1 MDQRHDSALAD
12 ISSIQGLV
20 ARTRSRLRAQ
30 AALEAATTAVVPAS
44 AVALAAVF
52 LIRTERVTTGAGVGL
67 LVLAAAIIAGAAIAA
82 ALRRHDDELVARRID
97 RASGLA
103 DRLSTAIAFQRL
115 LDREGGP
122 GVVIDGDAET
132 HDLMAA
138 AIRDAVRV
146 APRANIALA
155 APYRQPRDLKVAAGF
170 AIVAALTAGLALPQ
184 DQLAPRLLAA
194 VPAQAPPGGAVV
206 LQGAN
211 LLRGDRAT
219 RSVYLGKGAQALP
232 VEVTAWRADAI
243 ELRLPENA
251 PLGATTL
258 TAYLGQRAV
267 GPLAFTV
274 VDPKDATFHEE
285 DAVALEED
293 DLDYVRDLLHDL
305 KAVAKTDDAQALD
318 EFAAKLEKLLEQA
331 EKGELTK
338 EQLLA
343 KVDEAFEELS
353 KGATPDPSEVN
364 KDLQETGKELAK
376 QEVTQELGRALEQG
390 DLQKAKEELEK
401 LAEKLDKNELSPEQK
416 EQVAQAMDKAAEAFE
431 KKEQQRDQKQAQQ
444 QQKLEEEKRTLEK
457 KKEQAKN
464 DQEREELERR
474 LEKNKRELKQL
485 EKEKQERE
493 GSEQKRALK
502 RLHKDM
508 QKAAKEMQK
517 KPQDQQEQQ
526 QQDQQAS
533 RNLRDVARETG
544 RVDQDQRKQAAQKK
558 VASQMEDLREAL
570 RRAKRRGSK
579 GPSDPFGKSKQSDFR
594 RRAQGQT
601 GSRQAWKPGQGQPG
615 KGQQGQGQNGQG
627 QQGQGQ
633 NGQGQQGDSYGDEH
647 DPNIVGDAT
656 GKSGDTKDE
665 SLSGV
670 HGKGPSRR
678 ETILAA
684 AQKGFASR
692 SYQQVFADYKTI
704 VEEVMRA
711 EKVPASKKFYVKKY
725 FNNIKPHSVS
735 PGADG
740 E

>member
-1 MDQRHDSALAD
+1 
-12 ISSIQGLV
+12 
-20 ARTRSRLRAQ
+20 
-30 AALEAATTAVVPAS
+30 
-44 AVALAAVF
+44 
-52 LIRTERVTTGAGVGL
+52 
-67 LVLAAAIIAGAAIAA
+67 
-82 ALRRHDDELVARRID
+82 
-97 RASGLA
+97 
-103 DRLSTAIAFQRL
+103 
-115 LDREGGP
+115 
-122 GVVIDGDAET
+122 
-132 HDLMAA
+132 
-138 AIRDAVRV
+138 
-146 APRANIALA
+146 
-155 APYRQPRDLKVAAGF
+155 
-170 AIVAALTAGLALPQ
+170 
-184 DQLAPRLLAA
+184 
-194 VPAQAPPGGAVV
+194 V

-502 RLHKDM
+502 PLHKDM

-579 GPSDPFGKSKQSDFR
+579 GPSDPIGKNKQSDFR
-594 RRAQGQT
+594 RRAQGQK

>member
-1 MDQRHDSALAD
+1 MDQRQPREDM
-12 ISSIQGLV
+12 SSIQGLV
-20 ARTRSRLRAQ
+20 ARVRSRLRAQ
-30 AALEAATTAVVPAS
+30 AALEAATTAVVPA
-44 AVALAAVF
+44 AAIALGASF
-52 LIRTERVTTGAGVGL
+52 LLRTERVTPGVGVGL
-67 LVLAAAIIAGAAIAA
+67 LIVAGALVVGAALVA
-82 ALRRHDDELVARRID
+82 ALRRHDDETVARRID
-97 RASGLA
+97 RSSGLA

-115 LDREGGP
+115 LARQAGP
-122 GVVIDGDAET
+122 GVVIDDDAET
-132 HDLMAA
+132 HALMAA

-146 APRANIALA
+146 APKANVALA

-170 AIVAALTAGLALPQ
+170 ALVAALTAGLALP
-184 DQLAPRLLAA
+184 DDERSPRLLAA
-194 VPAQAPPGGAVV
+194 TPPQAPPGGAVV
-206 LQGAN
+206 LKGRN
-211 LLRGDRAT
+211 LLRGEPAA
-219 RSVYLGKGAQALP
+219 RSLYLGTGAQALP
-232 VEVTAWRADAI
+232 VEIAAWRADTI

-251 PLGATTL
+251 PLGPTTL

-267 GPLAFTV
+267 GPLPFTV
-274 VDPKDATFHEE
+274 IDPTDARFHEE
-285 DAVALEED
+285 DAVALEQD
-293 DLDYVRDLLHDL
+293 DLDYVRDLLRDL
-305 KAVAKTDDAQALD
+305 KQVAKTEDAQALD
-318 EFAAKLEKLLEQA
+318 EFAAKLETLLEQA

-353 KGATPDPSEVN
+353 KGQTPDPSEVS

-376 QEVTQELGRALEQG
+376 QELTQELGKALENG
-390 DLQKAKEELEK
+390 DLDKAKQELEK
-401 LAEKLDKNELSPEQK
+401 LAEKLDKNELTPEQK
-416 EQVAQAMDKAAEAFE
+416 EQVAQAMEKAAEAFD

-444 QQKLEEEKRTLEK
+444 QQKLEEEKRSLEK
-457 KKEQAKN
+457 QKDQAKN
-464 DQEREELERR
+464 DKEREEIERR
-474 LEKNKRELKQL
+474 LEKKKRELKQL

-493 GSEQKRALK
+493 SSEQKRALK

-508 QKAAKEMQK
+508 DKAAKEMQK
-517 KPQDQQEQQ
+517 KPQDKQEQQ

-533 RNLRDVARETG
+533 RSLRDVARETG

-579 GPSDPFGKSKQSDFR
+579 GPSDPFGKNKQSDFR
-594 RRAQGQT
+594 RRAQGQK

-615 KGQQGQGQNGQG
+615 KGQQGQQGQGQNGQG
-627 QQGQGQ
+627 QQ
-633 NGQGQQGDSYGDEH
+633 GQGQQGDSYGDEH
-647 DPNIVGDAT
+647 DPNLVGDQTA
-656 GKSGDTKDE
+656 KSGDTKDE

-692 SYQQVFADYKTI
+692 TYQQVFADYKQV

-711 EKVPASKKFYVKKY
+711 EKVPPSKKFYVKKY
-725 FNNIKPHSVS
+725 FNNIKPHSMS
-735 PGADG
+735 PAADG